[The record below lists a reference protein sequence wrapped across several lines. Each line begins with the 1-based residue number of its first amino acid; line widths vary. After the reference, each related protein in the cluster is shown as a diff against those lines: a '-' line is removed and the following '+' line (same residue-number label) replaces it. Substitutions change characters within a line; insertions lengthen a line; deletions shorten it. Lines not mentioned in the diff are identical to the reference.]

1 MNIIINGFHHPRQI
15 ELIGRIVGHFDV
27 NYLLHLCDPRYV
39 YDNQINERLQI
50 DNLAFFSAGSGKYP
64 INNYE
69 PIDEAIIEKM
79 ACYESV
85 VLKMMDRLE
94 YYEKREYP
102 YKERK
107 DLYLC
112 HLRYWHSIL
121 LDKKIDLYIGTNIPH
136 EVYDYVL
143 YGLAKIYD
151 IPTYFFFQS
160 QINDLIHPM
169 TNWEDNCLKIP
180 AEYARLKSF
189 STPVIFDNIVEK
201 EWKYQKNDSIPFY
214 MNSNSFWNKL
224 KGSKNLHNLKKCLNP
239 YYYKNQF
246 FRDILRWYN
255 NLMLHRAYSKV
266 AIDPSLNE
274 KYVYLALHYQPEMTT
289 CPVGGAYVE
298 QSLIVE
304 LLDRYLPDGI
314 NIYIKEHPKQE
325 NVSRGTDYYNKILR
339 NKKRVFFVSMRTKSF
354 DLIKNS
360 IAVATVSG
368 TVGWEAL
375 FRSIPVLLFGHN
387 FYQYAPG
394 VFMIKSNLDCAKAI
408 ETILANNYTINE
420 NDLKLF
426 IQAVSNSSIKGIID
440 PAYEIISETDY
451 EESDNN
457 IFSWLKE
464 NISILK

>member
-1 MNIIINGFHHPRQI
+1 MNIIINGFHHPKQI
-15 ELIGRIVGHFDV
+15 ELIGRIVDHFDV
-27 NYLLHLCDPRYV
+27 NYLLHICDPRYV
-39 YDNQINERLQI
+39 YQDQSNEKLSI
-50 DNLAFFSAGSGKYP
+50 DNLAFFLAGSAEYP
-64 INNYE
+64 IEKYE
-69 PIDEAIIEKM
+69 PIDEEIIEKM
-79 ACYESV
+79 ACYEPV
-85 VLKMMDRLE
+85 VLKMIDRLE
-94 YYEKREYP
+94 YYEKREYS
-102 YKERK
+102 YNERK
-107 DLYLC
+107 NLYLC
-112 HLRYWHSIL
+112 HLRHWHTVL
-121 LDKKIDLYIGTNIPH
+121 LNKKIDLYIGTNIPH
-136 EVYDYVL
+136 EVYDYVI
-143 YGLAKIYD
+143 YGLAKIYN

-160 QINDLIHPM
+160 QISDLIHPM
-169 TNWEDNCLKIP
+169 TNWEENCLNVP
-180 AEYARLKSF
+180 HEYARLKTL
-189 STPVIFDNIVEK
+189 STPVMFDSVVEK
-201 EWKYQKNDSIPFY
+201 EWKYHRNDSIPFY
-214 MNSNSFWNKL
+214 MNSNHFWKRL
-224 KGSKNLHNLKKCLNP
+224 KRSMDVRTLKKSLNP
-239 YYYKNQF
+239 FYYKDQF
-246 FRDILRWYN
+246 LKDVQRWYN
-255 NLMLHRAYSKV
+255 NLMLRRAYRKV
-266 AIDPSLNE
+266 AIDPSLN
-274 KYVYLALHYQPEMTT
+274 KSYVYLALHYQPEMTT

-304 LLDRYLPDGI
+304 LLDKYLPDGI

-325 NVSRGTDYYNKILR
+325 NVSRGIDYYNKILR

-394 VFMIKSNLDCAKAI
+394 VFMIKSNLDCARAI

-440 PAYEIISETDY
+440 PAYEIISETNY
-451 EESDNN
+451 EESDDN